1 MPDLFDAVRDRRST
15 RKYQLKPVSQHI
27 VEEILEVA
35 GLAPSAHNAQP
46 WRFIILH
53 SDLVKRELAE
63 AMAEAWATD
72 MAKEDLIIDS
82 EMRNVRVERFA
93 SAPVLILACSTM
105 DGMNKFPDKKRES
118 IERDLAIQSFG
129 AAIQNLLLAAHGKG
143 LGACWFCAPAFCKK
157 TVRKALNIPESVDPH
172 ALIAMGYPA
181 EKPPMPLRKPLGDY
195 CFNDNWSGGL

>member
-15 RKYQLKPVSQHI
+15 RKYQLKPVPQHI

-53 SDLVKRELAE
+53 NDLVKRELAE
-63 AMAEAWATD
+63 AMAEVWATD
-72 MAKEDLIIDS
+72 MAKEGLIIDA

-105 DGMNKFPDKKRES
+105 DWCGHSKLAVSGARKGFGGMLVLRT
-118 IERDLAIQSFG
+118 
-129 AAIQNLLLAAHGKG
+129 LLL
-143 LGACWFCAPAFCKK
+143 
-157 TVRKALNIPESVDPH
+157 
-172 ALIAMGYPA
+172 
-181 EKPPMPLRKPLGDY
+181 
-195 CFNDNWSGGL
+195 

>member
-1 MPDLFDAVRDRRST
+1 
-15 RKYQLKPVSQHI
+15 
-27 VEEILEVA
+27 
-35 GLAPSAHNAQP
+35 
-46 WRFIILH
+46 
-53 SDLVKRELAE
+53 
-63 AMAEAWATD
+63 
-72 MAKEDLIIDS
+72 
-82 EMRNVRVERFA
+82 
-93 SAPVLILACSTM
+93 
-105 DGMNKFPDKKRES
+105 MNKFPDKKKES